1 MNPKRVLI
9 VDDEPNVALIL
20 SDSLKKLGSDYVF
33 EIAYNGEEALT
44 KIQHAFY
51 TLLITDYNMPGMT
64 GLDLTQAVRRFSP
77 TTQVIL
83 MTGYGNDN
91 LCQAVGDMKFDGYID
106 KPFTVHQI
114 RDIVKQVVE
123 RASAGRKEADPFR
136 SGKQVLDQAIEEHLK
151 LLRTHT
157 GARCVLLISSGG
169 YSVNVVGQTAS
180 LDIVS
185 VGALVA
191 ANFMAAAE
199 LAKLLGGR
207 SVFKSSYHEGDDY
220 NIYAYK
226 VTDEL
231 LLVVIFGGESKPGM
245 VWFYTKQTAATLIP
259 LVIEQTSGLVLPA
272 NLNAV
277 MEAEFDQL
285 FDFKQD
291 NGNSG
296 SSIGHSSEPV
306 NLKLDMT
313 DFMPLQLGS
322 EATSD
327 KCTLSFN
334 RPISVEKR
342 QR

>member
-9 VDDEPNVALIL
+9 VDDEPNVAIVL
-20 SDSLKKLGSDYVF
+20 SESLKKLGNDYVF
-33 EIAYNGEEALT
+33 ETAYSGEEALT
-44 KIQHAFY
+44 KIQQVFY

-64 GLDLTQAVRRFSP
+64 GLDLAQAVRRFSP
-77 TTQVIL
+77 ATQVVL
-83 MTGYGNDN
+83 MTGYGNDS
-91 LCQAVGDMKFDGYID
+91 LRHAVGEMKFDGYID

-114 RDIVKQVVE
+114 RQIVKQAVD
-123 RASAGRKEADPFR
+123 RASTATEGADPFR
-136 SGKQVLDQAIEEHLK
+136 SGKHALDQSVEEHLK
-151 LLRTHT
+151 LLRTHI

-231 LLVVIFGGESKPGM
+231 LLVVIFGSESKPGM

-259 LVIEQTSGLVLPA
+259 LVAAQTSKLVLPT
-272 NLNAV
+272 NLNTM
-277 MEAEFDQL
+277 MEAELDQL
-285 FDFKQD
+285 FDFED
-291 NGNSG
+291 GADSMYSPGHNS
-296 SSIGHSSEPV
+296 EQL
-306 NLKLDMT
+306 NLKFGRT
-313 DFMPLQLGS
+313 DFVSLQFGS
-322 EATSD
+322 ETSTD
-327 KCTLSFN
+327 EHTPSFN
-334 RPISVEKR
+334 RLISAKKR
-342 QR
+342 NP